1 MEYMANDQGVQSL
14 KRLSSS
20 LVEQVNAIKQE
31 TEALQS
37 ELDSNRSGLGPHAG
51 DIQAVIDKMNEEVKG
66 ATSPVN
72 ELAEKINDLA
82 KEYQEFINTKRF

>member
-1 MEYMANDQGVQSL
+1 MEYMANDHGVQSL
-14 KRLSSS
+14 KRLSAS
-20 LVEQVNAIKQE
+20 LVEQVDAVKQA
-31 TEALQS
+31 TDSLQS

-51 DIQAVIDKMNEEVKG
+51 DIQGVIDQMNEEVKG

-72 ELAEKINDLA
+72 ELAEKVEDLA